1 MITTFVTRYA
11 IHIYICVCFI
21 VFNERKNLS
30 ELFNHKK
37 KKWLQPRNICILSV
51 RLRYKSFVFAFLLK
65 LKSEMRKQILRPNKI
80 PFYVYSS
87 HSSIV
92 WLAQYFKA
100 QTQNVTCFIT
110 YGILVIAIKYM
121 L

>member
-11 IHIYICVCFI
+11 IHIYVY
-21 VFNERKNLS
+21 VS
-30 ELFNHKK
+30 LFLMSAKIYQSCLTKQK

>member
-11 IHIYICVCFI
+11 IHIYVY
-21 VFNERKNLS
+21 VS
-30 ELFNHKK
+30 LFLMSAKIYQSCSTTKK